1 MIRKPS
7 PADERPKP
15 ALTVHSSARS
25 TDSRGRGTQA
35 PTQIPPREWRDIFLH
50 VFHGISAGR
59 ISGEIALKFD
69 GEPERQSVVRVVL
82 PLCYGRFDGL
92 DFAQRRL

>member
-1 MIRKPS
+1 MIRKLS

-25 TDSRGRGTQA
+25 TDSRGRGA
-35 PTQIPPREWRDIFLH
+35 KARRDLCWREWRDIFLH
-50 VFHGISAGR
+50 VFHGISADR

-69 GEPERQSVVRVVL
+69 GEPERQSVVRVIL
-82 PLCYGRFDGL
+82 PLCYGRCDGL